1 MPLVLIHMS
10 DTKKGDKDEN
20 EKEKDPIYE
29 QLLKIPQEIKTQ
41 VEIIAQE
48 IWKEERLDIIKD
60 VASILEITPD
70 ELESQLL
77 NIRVKRGR
85 PRKNVIVA
93 NKF

>member
-1 MPLVLIHMS
+1 MS